1 VVEPVDCVEAKTT
14 DLPIVTE
21 PIEAQNNIDLPIVA
35 EAVDVE
41 HKFVVTNETNNENQ
55 IWLISYGKELQGL
68 VITDREIESH
78 YYDIH
83 TAVVNAFLNNSYVI
97 LILDGYMI
105 ELNFICPYGKVNN
118 IYNLQSILKN
128 YILSFCCIYR

>member
-1 VVEPVDCVEAKTT
+1 LRHKITLICP
-14 DLPIVTE
+14 
-21 PIEAQNNIDLPIVA
+21 A

-41 HKFVVTNETNNENQ
+41 HKSVVTNETNNENQ

-83 TAVVNAFLNNSYVI
+83 TAVVDAFLV
-97 LILDGYMI
+97 
-105 ELNFICPYGKVNN
+105 
-118 IYNLQSILKN
+118 
-128 YILSFCCIYR
+128 